1 MKYAFIEAQK
11 ASFRLEGMCRV
22 LEVSRSGFYD
32 WKGRQ
37 GVTAPRKKRQQEI
50 DACVATTFTAS
61 KQRSGAPRLT
71 VELKKDGIH
80 ADRKTIADSMQRQ
93 NLRAKAAAKF
103 KATTNSNHGLPVA
116 PNLLDRDFSAT
127 DINQKYVG
135 DITYLWTDE
144 GWLYLAVFI
153 DLFSRKVVG
162 WSISER
168 MTSELVCD
176 ALHMAMMTRGNPCG
190 VIVHT
195 DRGAQYCSRKFQDL
209 LNGRQLRSSMSRK
222 GNCWDNAVAESFFH
236 SMKVEEIYGN
246 RFETREIM
254 RRTIFEYIE
263 VYYNRQRL
271 HTANGYLSPSA
282 FEAEKVA

>member
-1 MKYAFIEAQK
+1 MKYAFIEVQR
-11 ASFRLEGMCRV
+11 ASFGLEGMCRV

-32 WKGRQ
+32 WKRRQ
-37 GVTAPRKKRQQEI
+37 GVTAPRKKRQQER
-50 DACVATTFTAS
+50 DACVAAAFTAS

-71 VELKKDGIH
+71 LELKNEGIH
-80 ADRKTIADSMQRQ
+80 ADRKTIADSLQRQ
-93 NLRAKAAAKF
+93 KLRAKAAAKF
-103 KATTNSNHGLPVA
+103 KATTNSNHNLPVA
-116 PNLLDRDFSAT
+116 RNLLERDFSAT
-127 DINQKYVG
+127 GTNQKYVG

-144 GWLYLAVFI
+144 GWLYLAIFI

-176 ALHMAMMTRGNPCG
+176 ALTMAMMTRGNPRD

-209 LNGRQLRSSMSRK
+209 LKRHELRSSMSRK
-222 GNCWDNAVAESFFH
+222 GNCWDNAVSESFFH
-236 SMKVEEIYGN
+236 SMKVEDIYGN
-246 RFETREIM
+246 RFETKEKM
-254 RRTIFEYIE
+254 RHTIFEYIE

-271 HTANGYLSPSA
+271 HTANGYLSPLA
-282 FEAEKVA
+282 FEARKVA